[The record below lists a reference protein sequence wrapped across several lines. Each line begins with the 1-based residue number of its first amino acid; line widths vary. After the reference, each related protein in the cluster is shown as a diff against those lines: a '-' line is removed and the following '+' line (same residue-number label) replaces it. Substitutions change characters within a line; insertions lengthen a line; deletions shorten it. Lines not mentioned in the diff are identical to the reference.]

1 MVHPLPL
8 WIEIAAM
15 AVSALY
21 GAAVARSRNV
31 PVSGT
36 LFAGILTGLG
46 GGMVRDVLLGLE
58 PVAITGVQFIPAI
71 TVATVIGALVFYRII
86 AITVPNLLLHGL
98 VFSLLI
104 SIGCQKAM
112 VHGAPLASVVLCGV
126 LTASVGG
133 MAVDVLTRHRAA
145 AFSQAHW
152 VLTSLLIG
160 SLAYWLA
167 AVSLGDYA
175 ATLAAILVTTTLF
188 TVSVLRD
195 WPSPKWPGENTD
207 MSA

>member
-1 MVHPLPL
+1 
-8 WIEIAAM
+8 M

>member
-1 MVHPLPL
+1 
-8 WIEIAAM
+8 M

-195 WPSPKWPGENTD
+195 WPSPKWPGESTD